1 MGYQCS
7 DCFYFVT
14 VKDLTLL
21 VMATQIKSTTPDSS
35 RLAYRCDPSEGAVVL
50 LATYEGLLRAPLKS
64 FLSQNYISHR
74 GISDSFTSASTM
86 QSLLGKVKFG
96 AAVLDEGQRIR
107 YIRNKSVSCI
117 ILIYLPYSFFPLNH

>member
-1 MGYQCS
+1 M
-7 DCFYFVT
+7 
-14 VKDLTLL
+14 
-21 VMATQIKSTTPDSS
+21 
-35 RLAYRCDPSEGAVVL
+35 L